1 MPDPTLQAAFLAG
14 LISFVTPC
22 VLPLVPGYLSYMSGF
37 SVGEEP
43 LRASR
48 TTLVAVGFVIGFTA
62 IFVPLGAT
70 ASYLGSLLNTN
81 KELLGRIGGAL
92 IIVLGL
98 TFIGVLKIP
107 FLYREARWHPTPGA
121 GFWGSVVLGAA
132 FAFGWSPCIG
142 LTMGTALT
150 MAAGLEPG
158 RGALLLAIYSLGLG
172 LPFIVAGV
180 GISRLT
186 KAVRWLRRHTR
197 ALNIASGLI
206 LVAVGIL
213 FVTNSMYQ
221 LSIWMQRSFE
231 SVNLDFWTAF

>member
-37 SVGEEP
+37 SSGEES

-48 TTLVAVGFVIGFTA
+48 TTLVAIGFVIGFTA

-70 ASYLGSLLNTN
+70 ASFLGSMLNTN

-98 TFIGVLKIP
+98 AFIGILRIP
-107 FLYREARWHPTPGA
+107 FLYREARWHPTPKA
-121 GFWGSVVLGAA
+121 GFWGSVLLGGA

-158 RGALLLAIYSLGLG
+158 RGALLLAVYSLGLG
-172 LPFIVAGV
+172 LPFILAGV

-186 KAVRWLRRHTR
+186 TAVRWLRRHTR
-197 ALNIASGLI
+197 GLNVASGLI
-206 LVAVGIL
+206 LVLVGVL
-213 FVTNSMYQ
+213 FLTNSMYQ
-221 LSIWMQRSFE
+221 LSLWMQRSL
-231 SVNLDFWTAF
+231 SDVNLDFWTAF

>member
-37 SVGEEP
+37 SSGEEP
-43 LRASR
+43 LRASK
-48 TTLVAVGFVIGFTA
+48 TTLVAIGFVIGFTA

-70 ASYLGSLLNTN
+70 ASYLGSLLSAN

-92 IIVLGL
+92 IILLGL
-98 TFIGVLKIP
+98 AFMGVLRVP
-107 FLYREARWHPTPGA
+107 FLYREARWHPTPKA
-121 GFWGSVVLGAA
+121 GFWGSVVLGGA

-150 MAAGLEPG
+150 MAAGLDPG
-158 RGALLLAIYSLGLG
+158 RGALLLGIYSLGLG
-172 LPFIVAGV
+172 LPFILAGV

-186 KAVRWLRRHTR
+186 GAVRWLRRHTR
-197 ALNIASGLI
+197 GLNVASGLI
-206 LVAVGIL
+206 LVVVGAL

>member
-37 SVGEEP
+37 SAGEERM
-43 LRASR
+43 RAGR

-81 KELLGRIGGAL
+81 KELLGRIGGAV
-92 IIVLGL
+92 IILLGL
-98 TFIGVLKIP
+98 AFIGVLRIP
-107 FLYREARWHPTPGA
+107 FLYREARWHPTPKA
-121 GFWGSVVLGAA
+121 GFWGSVVLGGA

-142 LTMGTALT
+142 LTMGAALT
-150 MAAGLEPG
+150 MAAGLGPG

-172 LPFIVAGV
+172 LPFTLAGV

-186 KAVRWLRRHTR
+186 TAVRWLRRHTR
-197 ALNIASGLI
+197 GLNIASGLI
-206 LVAVGIL
+206 LVVIGIL
-213 FVTNSMYQ
+213 FVTNTMYQ
-221 LSIWMQRSFE
+221 LSIWMQRSLTD
-231 SVNLDFWTAF
+231 VGLDFWSSF